1 MGLSLEDAFPGR
13 EGITTAQAGTVRPVR
28 IEINKP
34 EFLHD
39 LCDYLS
45 RHGFVAVRASLKHA
59 DVLVPDAG
67 SDLAALLLLKARIR
81 AWGATHPGINVR
93 VDQYA

>member
-1 MGLSLEDAFPGR
+1 VPL
-13 EGITTAQAGTVRPVR
+13 R

-45 RHGFVAVRASLKHA
+45 RHGFVAVRASPEQA

-81 AWGATHPGINVR
+81 AWAATHPGIDVR

>member
-1 MGLSLEDAFPGR
+1 
-13 EGITTAQAGTVRPVR
+13 VR

-39 LCDYLS
+39 LCGYLS
-45 RHGFVAVRASLKHA
+45 RHGFVAVRASLEQA
-59 DVLVPDAG
+59 DVFVPDAG
-67 SDLAALLLLKARIR
+67 SDLAALLLLKTRIR
-81 AWGATHPGINVR
+81 AWAGTHPGINVR

>member
-1 MGLSLEDAFPGR
+1 MK
-13 EGITTAQAGTVRPVR
+13 TAQAGSSCPLR

-45 RHGFVAVRASLKHA
+45 R
-59 DVLVPDAG
+59 PDAG
-67 SDLAALLLLKARIR
+67 SELAALLLLKARIR
-81 AWGATHPGINVR
+81 AWAATHPGIDVR